1 MQDNLIHETAIIEP
15 GAKIGNNVRIGAY
28 SLIGADVEIGDD
40 CQINS
45 HVVIKGPT
53 TVGKNNRFFQFAS
66 IGEECQDLKYAGEPT
81 QLTIGDNNIF
91 RECTTIQRGTV
102 QDNSLTAIGSNNL
115 FMAYTHVAHDCI
127 IGNHCIMANNASVA
141 GHVQVGD
148 WVILGGMS
156 GVHQYCK
163 IGSHAFVGATSL
175 VLKDIPP
182 FVMASGNSASP
193 FGLNSEGLKRR
204 GFDKETILNVRR
216 AYKILYR
223 QGLHADEAIE
233 KMQDLASQTPQVAD
247 FANFVK
253 DSARGIIR

>member
-1 MQDNLIHETAIIEP
+1 
-15 GAKIGNNVRIGAY
+15 
-28 SLIGADVEIGDD
+28 
-40 CQINS
+40 
-45 HVVIKGPT
+45 
-53 TVGKNNRFFQFAS
+53 
-66 IGEECQDLKYAGEPT
+66 
-81 QLTIGDNNIF
+81 
-91 RECTTIQRGTV
+91 
-102 QDNSLTAIGSNNL
+102 
-115 FMAYTHVAHDCI
+115 
-127 IGNHCIMANNASVA
+127 
-141 GHVQVGD
+141 
-148 WVILGGMS
+148 MS
-156 GVHQYCK
+156 GDHQLCK
-163 IGSHAFVGATSL
+163 IGSHGFGGATSL